1 MRVPDFKQ
9 IEASAAKLH
18 RLTDGTAIE
27 SRPAAPPLHRPP
39 EALPPELP
47 SVEPFPL
54 AALPDTLRPWV
65 QDVAERLQCPP
76 DFVAVPM
83 LVAGASLVARH
94 VGLRPQQRTPWTAR
108 GNLWALIVGRPGMM
122 KSPALAEALAPIDR
136 LESRAAKAYAEQAAQ
151 HRAAALAAKLRGKA
165 LESQAIQLLKKDS
178 AADVSTLLLEAD
190 DDEAPPRPRYL
201 VSDATYEKLGA
212 ILFENPAG
220 VLSVRDEVRGL
231 LQDLGREESAP
242 ARGFYLQ
249 AWSGGRYTFDRIG
262 RGTLT
267 IPDALLSMV
276 GGIQPGP
283 LAELMRLARMGKADD
298 GMLERFL
305 IAWPDT
311 RGEWRNVDRWPESG
325 ARRLVFDTF
334 DRLDTLTAASL
345 GAEQDTSKEG
355 DAYGRPFLRFD
366 GAALEAFTE
375 WRCEF
380 EDGLRK
386 AEGDGLEAALSK
398 YRHHVP
404 SLALA
409 LHVIEGNTGPVDLK
423 ATLRALTLASYF
435 ETHTR
440 RLHSSARRAAVQA
453 ARKLLDKA
461 KAGQLG
467 SQFTARDVLR
477 KDWSGLT
484 ERPVIG
490 DALEILVAHRWLNET
505 EVIATAQGGRPTV
518 LYSLSGGHP

>member
-1 MRVPDFKQ
+1 M
-9 IEASAAKLH
+9 SAMLDLERINGLAKS
-18 RLTDGTAIE
+18 TAAV
-27 SRPAAPPLHRPP
+27 SPP
-39 EALPPELP
+39 EPLPPELP
-47 SVEPFPL
+47 AVEAFPA
-54 AALPDTLRPWV
+54 AALPCTLRPWIE
-65 QDVAERLQCPP
+65 DVAERLQCPP

-136 LESRAAKAYAEQAAQ
+136 LESRASHEYAEQAAT
-151 HRAAALAAKLRGKA
+151 HRAAALAAKLRCKA
-165 LESQAIQLLKKDS
+165 LESEATKLLRKDP
-178 AADVSTLLLEAD
+178 AADVAALLLEG
-190 DDEAPPRPRYL
+190 DEYEDPPRPRYL

-305 IAWPDT
+305 ISWPDT
-311 RGEWRNVDRWPESG
+311 RGEWKNVDRWPDSS

-334 DRLDTLTAASL
+334 DRLDVLTPESL
-345 GAEQDTSKEG
+345 AAEQDKTKEG
-355 DAYGRPFLRFD
+355 EPYGRPFLRFD

-380 EDGLRK
+380 E
-386 AEGDGLEAALSK
+386 AELHKSEGEGLEAALSK
-398 YRHHVP
+398 FRHHVP

-409 LHVIEGNTGPVDLK
+409 LHVIEGDTGPVSLK
-423 ATLRALTLASYF
+423 ATLRALTLAGYF
-435 ETHTR
+435 ESHTR
-440 RLHSSARRAAVQA
+440 RLHSSARRATVQA
-453 ARKLLDKA
+453 ARKLLA
-461 KAGQLG
+461 KVQAGQLG
-467 SQFTARDVLR
+467 SEFTARDVQR
-477 KDWSGLT
+477 KDWGSLT
-484 ERPVIG
+484 ERPVIAG
-490 DALEILVAHRWLNET
+490 ALELLVAHRWLLET
-505 EVIATAQGGRPTV
+505 EVPATTHGGRPTV
-518 LYSLSGGHP
+518 VYSLAGGTSS

>member
-1 MRVPDFKQ
+1 MSAVPNFRRMD
-9 IEASAAKLH
+9 EAAA
-18 RLTDGTAIE
+18 RLDAWEELQLASPIKPE
-27 SRPAAPPLHRPP
+27 PLPA
-39 EALPPELP
+39 ELPP
-47 SVEPFPL
+47 VEPFPL
-54 AALPDTLRPWV
+54 HALPTTLRPWV
-65 QDVAERLQCPP
+65 QDVAERLQCPA

-94 VGLRPQQRTPWTAR
+94 VGLRPQERTPWTVR

-136 LESRAAKAYAEQAAQ
+136 LESGAAIAYAEEAAT
-151 HRAAALAAKLRGKA
+151 HRAAALAAKLRCKA
-165 LESQAIQLLKKDS
+165 LESQASKLLKADPS
-178 AADVSTLLLEAD
+178 ADVASLLLEG
-190 DDEAPPRPRYL
+190 DEYQDPPRPRYM

-305 IAWPDT
+305 VAWPDAQ
-311 RGEWRNVDRWPESG
+311 GDWRNVDRWPESN
-325 ARRLVFDTF
+325 ARNLVFDTF
-334 DRLDTLTAASL
+334 DRLDTLTPKRL
-345 GAEQDTSKEG
+345 GAEQDTTKDGEP
-355 DAYGRPFLRFD
+355 YGRPYLRFD
-366 GAALEAFTE
+366 GEALEAFTE

-386 AEGDGLEAALSK
+386 AEGEGLEAALSK
-398 YRHHVP
+398 FRHHVP

-409 LHVIEGNTGPVDLK
+409 LHVIEGDTGPVSLK
-423 ATLRALTLASYF
+423 ATLRALNLAEYF
-435 ETHTR
+435 VSHTR
-440 RLHSSARRAAVQA
+440 RLHSSARRAKVQA
-453 ARKLLDKA
+453 ARKLLEKA

-467 SQFTARDVLR
+467 SVFTARDVVR
-477 KDWSGLT
+477 KDWAGLT
-484 ERPVIG
+484 ERPVIAE
-490 DALEILVAHRWLNET
+490 ALELLVAHRWLVET
-505 EVIATAQGGRPTV
+505 DVPATALGGRPTV
-518 LYSLSGGHP
+518 VYSLTVGGA